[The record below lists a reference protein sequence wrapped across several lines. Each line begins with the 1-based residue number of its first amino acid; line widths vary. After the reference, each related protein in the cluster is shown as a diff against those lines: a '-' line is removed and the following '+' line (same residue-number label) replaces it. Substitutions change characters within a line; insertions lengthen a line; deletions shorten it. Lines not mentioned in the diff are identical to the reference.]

1 MKNMSMVAAA
11 EVRSIAAALV
21 LVLLA
26 AEMLSAGPAL
36 RAQSS
41 PDAVADALVDIG
53 GRRLHVSCT
62 GVGSP
67 TVILEAGMGDS
78 AATWKAIHPGVA
90 EFTRVCAYDRAARGR
105 SDPDTRTQL
114 RTAGTVVEDL
124 SLLLGKVPIA
134 GPYVLVG
141 HSFGGA
147 YVRGYA
153 KKFPK
158 DVVGM
163 VLIDSTHEDQYG
175 RFSSTGYVLPPM
187 PPGENPERVDIM
199 AALEEIRK
207 DDWRA
212 DIPLAVLT
220 HGRAIAQAAFP
231 GATPQ
236 QATRIEGLWLDL
248 QRELASRSSQGRLIV
263 AEKSGHYV
271 HLEEPAL
278 VIQAIRDVVAAG
290 RQK

>member
-105 SDPDTRTQL
+105 SDSDTRTQL
-114 RTAGTVVEDL
+114 RTAGTVVEEL

-141 HSFGGA
+141 HSFGGLT
-147 YVRGYA
+147 YA
-153 KKFPK
+153 
-158 DVVGM
+158 
-163 VLIDSTHEDQYG
+163 
-175 RFSSTGYVLPPM
+175 
-187 PPGENPERVDIM
+187 
-199 AALEEIRK
+199 
-207 DDWRA
+207 
-212 DIPLAVLT
+212 
-220 HGRAIAQAAFP
+220 
-231 GATPQ
+231 
-236 QATRIEGLWLDL
+236 ATR
-248 QRELASRSSQGRLIV
+248 RSFRLASRSSQGRLIV